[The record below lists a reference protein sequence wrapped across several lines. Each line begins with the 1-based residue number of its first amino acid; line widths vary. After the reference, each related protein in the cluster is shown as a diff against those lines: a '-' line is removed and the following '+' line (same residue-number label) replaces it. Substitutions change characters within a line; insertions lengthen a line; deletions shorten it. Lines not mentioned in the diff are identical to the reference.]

1 MRIHVNSHVA
11 HVWLPYTVI
20 NVQVGGEGRGETNIG
35 ELGNFRNFKICIKV
49 TGSIV
54 SDIGSHEWQPS

>member
-1 MRIHVNSHVA
+1 M
-11 HVWLPYTVI
+11 
-20 NVQVGGEGRGETNIG
+20 NIRK
-35 ELGNFRNFKICIKV
+35 LGKFGNFKICIKV